1 MSPRLPAALGVAL
14 LALGAT
20 AADASS
26 PDFTPPRLAHLHA
39 AGGVTCPPPPFVGCT
54 ARPAVITFTLSEKA
68 SVFLQFVRAP
78 RSPREQPELFTARE
92 HAFPGRNT
100 IRAHLTQSGH
110 YRLAIIATDGHRNVG
125 RPGRTHFTQHL

>member
-1 MSPRLPAALGVAL
+1 MTQRVTAALGVAL
-14 LALGAT
+14 LTLGAT

-26 PDFTPPRLAHLHA
+26 PDLTPPRLAHLHA

-54 ARPAVITFTLSEKA
+54 SRPAVITFTLSEKA
-68 SVFLQFVRAP
+68 SVFLQFERAAS
-78 RSPREQPELFTARE
+78 SPGEEPELFTARQ

-110 YRLAIIATDGHRNVG
+110 YKLAIMATDGHHNAS
-125 RPGRTHFTQHL
+125 RPGRTHFTQHR